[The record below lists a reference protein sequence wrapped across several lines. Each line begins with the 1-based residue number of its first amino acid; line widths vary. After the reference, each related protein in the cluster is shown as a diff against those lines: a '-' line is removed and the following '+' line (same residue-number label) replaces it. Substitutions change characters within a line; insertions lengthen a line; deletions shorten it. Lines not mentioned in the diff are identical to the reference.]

1 MSDERTSE
9 SIEVID
15 HTHVPGEAPVLR
27 SRDVVIFPNM
37 LSPLFIESEQAVRA
51 VDTAV
56 NGGHRVVA
64 LFGQKPGPK
73 QGNAEPEDNAGEEE
87 SEIQAEDLYQVGT
100 AVQVIRMQ
108 RTPDNK
114 LQVLVNGIARVGL
127 EALVQTSP
135 YPLARIRVLE
145 SWAEKTNE
153 LEALSQNVLD
163 LFKRAME
170 LAPNVPKELMAALD
184 SLSEQE
190 QTADFIASQFNLRF
204 EERQEVLSELN
215 LRLRFELIHKF
226 LTREVEILELRQ
238 KIQSDAAGSMDEA
251 QREYFLRQQLKA
263 IRQQLKAIRQELGE
277 GEDDVDEIEELSGK
291 IEAARM
297 PEEARKAA
305 DRELMRMEKMP
316 GESAEYTVS
325 RTYLDWLVELPW
337 SKASEDRIDVDRAQK
352 ILDDDHYGIEK
363 PKDRIL
369 EYLAVRGLKN
379 DMRGPILCLVGP
391 PGTGKTSLGRSV
403 ARALDR
409 TFVRISLGGVRDES
423 EVRGHR
429 RTYVGALPGRII
441 QGLRR
446 AGTNNPVFMLD
457 EIDKLGADF
466 RGDPSAALLEVLD
479 PEQNCRFE
487 DHYLDVPFDLSQVMF
502 IATANTLHTI
512 PPALLDRMEVLELP
526 GYTEQEKLQIAH
538 SYLVPRQLEEHG
550 LTAGRL
556 EVETG
561 ALTGLIR
568 YYTRE
573 AGLRNLERA
582 VGTLCR
588 KVARRF
594 AQGRKR
600 KVRVKSGHLQ
610 EYLGPPQFQHEIAE
624 DNDEVGV
631 AAGLAVTSAG
641 GDVMFVEATLM
652 PGGGNLNLTGQ
663 VGDVMQESVQA
674 AMTYVRSRW
683 ERLGLPEKFNEE
695 KDVHVH
701 APAGAVPKDG
711 PSAGV
716 TMAAVLA
723 SVFTGRPV
731 RKDVAMTGEIT
742 LRGKVLPVGGVRDK
756 VLAAHRAGIRTVILP
771 EKNRNDLEEVPDSI
785 RKDVKLVFA
794 DHMDRVLDTALCRK
808 RRASTKHRSGT
819 TANRPSAPAAKR
831 RRPAVTADPGT

>member
-1 MSDERTSE
+1 MSDEKTSE

-15 HTHVPGEAPVLR
+15 RSHVPGEVPVLR
-27 SRDVVIFPNM
+27 SRDVVIFPYM
-37 LSPLFIESEQAVRA
+37 MSPLFIESEQAIRA

-64 LFGQKPGPK
+64 LFGQKPGPEH
-73 QGNAEPEDNAGEEE
+73 GNAKPENVDDEEDA
-87 SEIQAEDLYQVGT
+87 EIQAEDLYQVGT
-100 AVQVIRMQ
+100 AVQVVRMQ

-127 EALVQTSP
+127 EALVQTRP
-135 YPLARIRVLE
+135 YPLAKVRVLE
-145 SWAEKTNE
+145 GWAEKTNE
-153 LEALSQNVLD
+153 LEALSQNVLG

-170 LAPNVPKELMAALD
+170 LVPNVPKEMMAALD

-190 QTADFIASQFNLRF
+190 QKADFIASQFNLRF

-263 IRQQLKAIRQELGE
+263 IREELGE
-277 GEDDVDEIEELSGK
+277 GEDDVEEIEELSAK
-291 IEAARM
+291 IETAGM
-297 PEEARKAA
+297 PDEARKAA
-305 DRELMRMEKMP
+305 DRELSRMEKMP

-337 SKASEDRIDVDRAQK
+337 SKASEDRMDVDRAQK
-352 ILDDDHYGIEK
+352 ILDEDHFGIEK

-409 TFVRISLGGVRDES
+409 AFVRISLGGVRDES

-502 IATANTLHTI
+502 IATANTLHSI

-526 GYTEQEKLQIAH
+526 GYTEQEKLQIAR
-538 SYLVPRQLEEHG
+538 SYLVPRQIEEHG
-550 LTAGRL
+550 LTARRL
-556 EVETG
+556 EIDTG
-561 ALTGLIR
+561 ALAGLIR
-568 YYTRE
+568 FYTSE

-600 KVRVKSGHLQ
+600 KVTVKAEHLQ
-610 EYLGPPQFQHEIAE
+610 EYMGPPEFQHEIAE

-683 ERLGLPEKFNEE
+683 ESLGLPEKFNEE
-695 KDVHVH
+695 RDVHVH

-711 PSAGV
+711 PSAGI

-723 SVFTGRPV
+723 SVFTDRPV

-771 EKNRNDLEEVPDSI
+771 GKNRKDLEEVPETV

-794 DHMDRVLDTALCRK
+794 DHMDRVLDTALVKK
-808 RRASTKHRSGT
+808 RRASTKRRSGST
-819 TANRPSAPAAKR
+819 GSRQAVRSGARPRPTVAADR
-831 RRPAVTADPGT
+831 

>member
-1 MSDERTSE
+1 MSDEKTSE

-15 HTHVPGEAPVLR
+15 RTHVPGEVPVLR
-27 SRDVVIFPNM
+27 SRDVVIFPYM
-37 LSPLFIESEQAVRA
+37 MSPLFIESEQAIRA

-64 LFGQKPGPK
+64 LFGQKPGTE
-73 QGNAEPEDNAGEEE
+73 QGNAKPENVDDEKDV
-87 SEIQAEDLYQVGT
+87 EIQAEDLYQVGT
-100 AVQVIRMQ
+100 AVQVVRMQ

-127 EALVQTSP
+127 EALEQTRP
-135 YPLARIRVLE
+135 YPLAKVRVLE
-145 SWAEKTNE
+145 GWAEKTNE
-153 LEALSQNVLD
+153 LEALSQNVLG

-170 LAPNVPKELMAALD
+170 LVPNVPKEMMAALD

-190 QTADFIASQFNLRF
+190 QKADFIASQFNLRF

-238 KIQSDAAGSMDEA
+238 KIQTDAAGSMDEA

-263 IRQQLKAIRQELGE
+263 IREELGE
-277 GEDDVDEIEELSGK
+277 GEDDVEEIEELSAK
-291 IEAARM
+291 IETAGM
-297 PEEARKAA
+297 PDEARKAA
-305 DRELMRMEKMP
+305 DRELSRMEKMP

-337 SKASEDRIDVDRAQK
+337 SKASEDRVDVDRAQK
-352 ILDDDHYGIEK
+352 ILDEDHFGIKK

-502 IATANTLHTI
+502 IATANTLHSI

-526 GYTEQEKLQIAH
+526 GYTEQEKLQIAR

-550 LTAGRL
+550 LTARRL
-556 EVETG
+556 EIDTG
-561 ALTGLIR
+561 ALAGLIR
-568 YYTRE
+568 FYTSE

-600 KVRVKSGHLQ
+600 KVTVKAEHLQ
-610 EYLGPPQFQHEIAE
+610 EYMGPREFQHEIAE

-641 GDVMFVEATLM
+641 GHVMFVEATLM

-683 ERLGLPEKFNEE
+683 ESLGLPEKFNEE
-695 KDVHVH
+695 RDVHVH

-711 PSAGV
+711 PSAGI

-723 SVFTGRPV
+723 SVFTDRPV

-771 EKNRNDLEEVPDSI
+771 GKNRKDLEEVPETV

-794 DHMDRVLDTALCRK
+794 DHMDRVLDTALVKK
-808 RRASTKHRSGT
+808 RRASTKRRSGST
-819 TANRPSAPAAKR
+819 GS
-831 RRPAVTADPGT
+831 RPAVRTGARPRPTVAADR

>member
-1 MSDERTSE
+1 MSDENTSE

-15 HTHVPGEAPVLR
+15 RTHVPGEVPVLR
-27 SRDVVIFPNM
+27 SKEVVIFPYM
-37 LSPLFIESEQAVRA
+37 LSPLLIESEQAIRA

-64 LFGQKPGPK
+64 LFGQKPGEK
-73 QGNAEPEDNAGEEE
+73 QGKAEPDDEAGDAE

-100 AVQVIRMQ
+100 AVQVVRMQ

-127 EALVQTSP
+127 EELVQTTP
-135 YPLARIRVLE
+135 YPLARVRVLE
-145 SWAEKTNE
+145 GWAEKTNE
-153 LEALSQNVLD
+153 LEALSRNVLG
-163 LFKRAME
+163 LFKKAMD
-170 LAPNVPKELMAALD
+170 LVPNVPKELMAALD

-190 QTADFIASQFNLRF
+190 QKADFIASQFNIRF

-238 KIQSDAAGSMDEA
+238 KIESDAAGSMDEA
-251 QREYFLRQQLKA
+251 QREYFLRQQLRA
-263 IRQQLKAIRQELGE
+263 IREELGE
-277 GEDDVDEIEELSGK
+277 GGDEVEEVEELSSK
-291 IEAARM
+291 IEAAGM
-297 PEEARKAA
+297 PDEARKAA
-305 DRELMRMEKMP
+305 DRELSRMEKMP

-352 ILDDDHYGIEK
+352 ILDNDHYGIEK

-526 GYTEQEKLQIAH
+526 GYTEQEKLQIARN
-538 SYLVPRQLEEHG
+538 YLVPRQLEEHG
-550 LTAGRL
+550 LTARRL
-556 EVETG
+556 EIDTG

-568 YYTRE
+568 YYTSE

-600 KVRVKSGHLQ
+600 KMMVKPGHLQ
-610 EYLGPPQFQHEIAE
+610 EYLGPRQFQHEIAE

-674 AMTYVRSRW
+674 AMTYVRTRW
-683 ERLGLPEKFNEE
+683 ESLGLEEKFNEG

-711 PSAGV
+711 PSAGI

-731 RKDVAMTGEIT
+731 RKEVAMTGEIT
-742 LRGKVLPVGGVRDK
+742 LRGKVLPVGGIRDK
-756 VLAAHRAGIRTVILP
+756 VLAAHRAGIRIVILP
-771 EKNRNDLEEVPDSI
+771 EKNRKDLEEVPDTV

-794 DHMDRVLDTALCRK
+794 DHMDKVLDTALTRK
-808 RRASTKHRSGT
+808 RRTPSKRRSGT
-819 TANRPSAPAAKR
+819 AGSRPSPRTGNR
-831 RRPAVTADPGT
+831 RRPAVTAEPGE

>member
-1 MSDERTSE
+1 MSDEKTSE

-15 HTHVPGEAPVLR
+15 RTHVPGEVPVLR
-27 SRDVVIFPNM
+27 SKEVVIFPYM
-37 LSPLFIESEQAVRA
+37 LSPLLIESEQAIRA

-64 LFGQKPGPK
+64 LFGQKPGPE
-73 QGNAEPEDNAGEEE
+73 QGNSEPDDEAGDAE

-100 AVQVIRMQ
+100 VVQVVRMQ

-127 EALVQTSP
+127 EELIQTTP
-135 YPLARIRVLE
+135 YPLARVRVLE
-145 SWAEKTNE
+145 GWAEKTNE
-153 LEALSQNVLD
+153 LEALSRNVLG
-163 LFKRAME
+163 LFKKAMD
-170 LAPNVPKELMAALD
+170 LVPNVPKELMAALD
-184 SLSEQE
+184 ALSEQE
-190 QTADFIASQFNLRF
+190 QKADFIASQFNIRF

-238 KIQSDAAGSMDEA
+238 KIESDAAGSMDDA

-263 IRQQLKAIRQELGE
+263 IREELGE
-277 GEDDVDEIEELSGK
+277 GGDEVEEMEELSSRV
-291 IEAARM
+291 EAAGM
-297 PEEARKAA
+297 PDEARKAA
-305 DRELMRMEKMP
+305 DRELSRMEKMP

-337 SKASEDRIDVDRAQK
+337 SKASEDRIDVDRAQE

-446 AGTNNPVFMLD
+446 AGTNNPVVMLD

-526 GYTEQEKLQIAH
+526 GYTEQEKLQIAR

-550 LTAGRL
+550 LTARRL
-556 EVETG
+556 EIDTE
-561 ALTGLIR
+561 AITGLIR
-568 YYTRE
+568 YYTSE

-600 KVRVKSGHLQ
+600 KVMVKTGHLQ
-610 EYLGPPQFQHEIAE
+610 EYLGPRQFQHEIAE

-652 PGGGNLNLTGQ
+652 PGGANLNLTGQ

-683 ERLGLPEKFNEE
+683 ESLGLTEKFNEAR
-695 KDVHVH
+695 DVHIH

-711 PSAGV
+711 PSAGI

-723 SVFTGRPV
+723 SVFTGWPV

-742 LRGKVLPVGGVRDK
+742 LRGKVLPVGGIRDK

-771 EKNRNDLEEVPDSI
+771 EKNRKDLEEVPHTV

-794 DHMDRVLDTALCRK
+794 DHMDKVLDSALVKK
-808 RRASTKHRSGT
+808 RRTPSKRRSGT
-819 TANRPSAPAAKR
+819 AGSRPSVRAGNR
-831 RRPAVTADPGT
+831 RRPAVTADPGE

>member
-1 MSDERTSE
+1 MSDEKTSE

-15 HTHVPGEAPVLR
+15 RTHVPDEVPVLR
-27 SRDVVIFPNM
+27 SRDVVIFPYM
-37 LSPLFIESEQAVRA
+37 LSPLFIESEQAIRA

-64 LFGQKPGPK
+64 LFGQKPGQE
-73 QGNAEPEDNAGEEE
+73 QGKAEPEDGAGEAE
-87 SEIQAEDLYQVGT
+87 SEFQAEDLYQVGT
-100 AVQVIRMQ
+100 VVQVVRMQ

-127 EALVQTSP
+127 EELVQTTP
-135 YPLARIRVLE
+135 YPLARIRVLDG
-145 SWAEKTNE
+145 WAEKTNE
-153 LEALSQNVLD
+153 LEALSRNVLG
-163 LFKRAME
+163 LFKRAMD
-170 LAPNVPKELMAALD
+170 LVPNVPKELMAALD

-190 QTADFIASQFNLRF
+190 QKADFIASQFNLRF

-238 KIQSDAAGSMDEA
+238 KIESDAAGSMDEA

-263 IRQQLKAIRQELGE
+263 IREELGE
-277 GEDDVDEIEELSGK
+277 GDDDVEEIEELSAK
-291 IEAARM
+291 IEAAGM
-297 PEEARKAA
+297 PDEARKAA
-305 DRELMRMEKMP
+305 ERELSRMEKMP

-337 SKASEDRIDVDRAQK
+337 SKASEDRIDVDRAQT
-352 ILDDDHYGIEK
+352 ILNEDHFGIEK

-512 PPALLDRMEVLELP
+512 PAALLDRMEVLELP
-526 GYTEQEKLQIAH
+526 GYTEQEKLQIAS

-550 LTAGRL
+550 LTARRL
-556 EVETG
+556 EIDTE
-561 ALTGLIR
+561 AITGLIR
-568 YYTRE
+568 YYTCE

-600 KVRVKSGHLQ
+600 KVRVKTGHLH
-610 EYLGPPQFQHEIAE
+610 EYLGPRQFLHEIAE

-674 AMTYVRSRW
+674 AMTYVRSQW
-683 ERLGLPEKFNEE
+683 ESLGLPIKFNEA

-711 PSAGV
+711 PSAGI

-742 LRGKVLPVGGVRDK
+742 LRGKVLPVGGIRDK

-771 EKNRNDLEEVPDSI
+771 EKNRKDLEEVPDTI

-794 DHMDRVLDTALCRK
+794 DHMDKVLDTALVKK
-808 RRASTKHRSGT
+808 RRASSKHRSPASGST
-819 TANRPSAPAAKR
+819 PNRPSVRTGNR
-831 RRPAVTADPGT
+831 RRPAVTADPGE

>member
-1 MSDERTSE
+1 MTARTR
-9 SIEVID
+9 
-15 HTHVPGEAPVLR
+15 PRR
-27 SRDVVIFPNM
+27 SR
-37 LSPLFIESEQAVRA
+37 S
-51 VDTAV
+51 
-56 NGGHRVVA
+56 
-64 LFGQKPGPK
+64 
-73 QGNAEPEDNAGEEE
+73 
-87 SEIQAEDLYQVGT
+87 
-100 AVQVIRMQ
+100 
-108 RTPDNK
+108 
-114 LQVLVNGIARVGL
+114 
-127 EALVQTSP
+127 
-135 YPLARIRVLE
+135 YP
-145 SWAEKTNE
+145 S
-153 LEALSQNVLD
+153 
-163 LFKRAME
+163 
-170 LAPNVPKELMAALD
+170 
-184 SLSEQE
+184 
-190 QTADFIASQFNLRF
+190 
-204 EERQEVLSELN
+204 
-215 LRLRFELIHKF
+215 
-226 LTREVEILELRQ
+226 
-238 KIQSDAAGSMDEA
+238 
-251 QREYFLRQQLKA
+251 
-263 IRQQLKAIRQELGE
+263 
-277 GEDDVDEIEELSGK
+277 K
-291 IEAARM
+291 IEAAGM
-297 PEEARKAA
+297 TGEARKVAE
-305 DRELMRMEKMP
+305 RELSRMEKMAS
-316 GESAEYTVS
+316 ESAEYTVS

-337 SKASEDRIDVDRAQK
+337 SKSSEDRIDVDRAQK
-352 ILDDDHYGIEK
+352 ILDDDHFGIEK

-502 IATANTLHTI
+502 IATANTLHTV

-526 GYTEQEKLQIAH
+526 GYTEQEKLQIAR

-550 LTAGRL
+550 LTDRRL
-556 EVETG
+556 EIDNE
-561 ALTGLIR
+561 ALAGLIR
-568 YYTRE
+568 YYTLE

-594 AQGRKR
+594 GQGRKR
-600 KVRVKSGHLQ
+600 KVRVKTGQLK
-610 EYLGPPQFQHEIAE
+610 EYLGPAQFQHEIAE
-624 DNDEVGV
+624 ANDEVGV

-663 VGDVMQESVQA
+663 VGDVMKESVQA

-683 ERLGLPEKFNEE
+683 ESLGLPEKFSEE

-711 PSAGV
+711 PSAGI

-723 SVFTGRPV
+723 SVFTGRTV

-756 VLAAHRAGIRTVILP
+756 ILAAHRAGIRTVILP
-771 EKNRNDLEEVPDSI
+771 EKNRKDLEEIPDTV
-785 RKDVKLVFA
+785 RKDVKLVYVA
-794 DHMDRVLDTALCRK
+794 HMDKVLDTALVKK
-808 RRASTKHRSGT
+808 RRSAGKH
-819 TANRPSAPAAKR
+819 RPSAAGSR
-831 RRPAVTADPGT
+831 TSVRSGNRHRPPVTADSAE

>member
-1 MSDERTSE
+1 MSDENTSE

-15 HTHVPGEAPVLR
+15 RTHVPGEVPVLR
-27 SRDVVIFPNM
+27 SKEVVIFPYM
-37 LSPLFIESEQAVRA
+37 LSPLLIESEQAIRA
-51 VDTAV
+51 VDIAV

-64 LFGQKPGPK
+64 LFGQKPGEK
-73 QGNAEPEDNAGEEE
+73 QGKAEPDDEAGDAE

-100 AVQVIRMQ
+100 AVQVVRMQ

-127 EALVQTSP
+127 EELVQTTP
-135 YPLARIRVLE
+135 YPLARVRVLE
-145 SWAEKTNE
+145 GWAEKTNE
-153 LEALSQNVLD
+153 LEALSRNVLG
-163 LFKRAME
+163 LFKKAMD
-170 LAPNVPKELMAALD
+170 LVPNVPKELMAALD

-190 QTADFIASQFNLRF
+190 QKADFIASQFNIRF

-238 KIQSDAAGSMDEA
+238 KIESDAAGSMDEA
-251 QREYFLRQQLKA
+251 QREYFLRQQLRA
-263 IRQQLKAIRQELGE
+263 IREELGE
-277 GEDDVDEIEELSGK
+277 GGDEVEEVEELSSK
-291 IEAARM
+291 IEAAGM
-297 PEEARKAA
+297 PDEARKAA
-305 DRELMRMEKMP
+305 DRELSRMEKMP

-352 ILDDDHYGIEK
+352 ILDNDHYGIEK

-526 GYTEQEKLQIAH
+526 GYTEQEKLQIARN
-538 SYLVPRQLEEHG
+538 YLVPRQLEEHG
-550 LTAGRL
+550 LTARRL
-556 EVETG
+556 EIDTG

-568 YYTRE
+568 YYTSE

-600 KVRVKSGHLQ
+600 KMMVKPGHLQ
-610 EYLGPPQFQHEIAE
+610 EYLGPRQFQHEIAE

-674 AMTYVRSRW
+674 AMTYVRTRW
-683 ERLGLPEKFNEE
+683 ESLGLEEKFNEG

-711 PSAGV
+711 PSAGI

-731 RKDVAMTGEIT
+731 RKEVAMTGEIT
-742 LRGKVLPVGGVRDK
+742 LRGKVLPVGGIRDK
-756 VLAAHRAGIRTVILP
+756 VLAAHRAGIGTVILP
-771 EKNRNDLEEVPDSI
+771 EKNRKDLEEVPDTV

-794 DHMDRVLDTALCRK
+794 DHMDKVLDTALTRK
-808 RRASTKHRSGT
+808 RRTPSKRRSGT
-819 TANRPSAPAAKR
+819 AGSRPSPRAGNR
-831 RRPAVTADPGT
+831 RRPAVTAEPGE

>member
-1 MSDERTSE
+1 MSDQTTPK

-15 HTHVPGEAPVLR
+15 GSHVPGEVPVLR
-27 SRDVVIFPNM
+27 SREVVIFPYM
-37 LSPLFIESEQAVRA
+37 LSPLFVESEQATRA

-64 LFGQKPGPK
+64 LFGQKPAK
-73 QGNAEPEDNAGEEE
+73 EPEKPEPENDGGEEE
-87 SEIQAEDLYQVGT
+87 AEIQAEDLYQVGT
-100 AVQVIRMQ
+100 AVQVVRMQ

-127 EALVQTSP
+127 EALVQTAP
-135 YPLARIRVLE
+135 YPLARIRVLDG
-145 SWAEKTNE
+145 WAEKTNE
-153 LEALSQNVLD
+153 LEALSQNVMD
-163 LFKRAME
+163 LFKKAMD
-170 LAPNVPKELMAALD
+170 LVPNVPKELMAALD

-190 QTADFIASQFNLRF
+190 KKADFIASQFNLRF

-215 LRLRFELIHKF
+215 LRLRFELIHKY

-263 IRQQLKAIRQELGE
+263 IREELGE
-277 GEDDVDEIEELSGK
+277 GEDEAEEIEELREK
-291 IEAARM
+291 IEAAGM
-297 PEEARKAA
+297 TGEARKAA
-305 DRELMRMEKMP
+305 DRELSRMEKMP

-337 SKASEDRIDVDRAQK
+337 SKSSEDRIDVDRAQK

-369 EYLAVRGLKN
+369 EYLAVRRLKD

-526 GYTEQEKLQIAH
+526 GYTEQEKLQIAR

-550 LTAGRL
+550 LTDRRL
-556 EVETG
+556 EIDND

-568 YYTRE
+568 FYTLE

-600 KVRVKSGHLQ
+600 KVRVKTGHLR
-610 EYLGPPQFQHEIAE
+610 EYLGPRQFQHEIAA

-683 ERLGLPEKFNEE
+683 ERLGLPENFNVE

-711 PSAGV
+711 PSAGI

-723 SVFTGRPV
+723 SAFTGRPV

-756 VLAAHRAGIRTVILP
+756 ILAAHRAGIRTVILP
-771 EKNRNDLEEVPDSI
+771 GKNRRDLEEVPDTV

-794 DHMDRVLDTALCRK
+794 DHMDKVLNTALMKK
-808 RRASTKHRSGT
+808 RRTSAGRRSPAAGSRPSVRSGT
-819 TANRPSAPAAKR
+819 RP
-831 RRPAVTADPGT
+831 RPTVTAGPEG

>member
-1 MSDERTSE
+1 MSDEKTSE

-15 HTHVPGEAPVLR
+15 RTHVPGEAPVLR
-27 SRDVVIFPNM
+27 SRDVVIFPHM
-37 LSPLFIESEQAVRA
+37 LSPLFIESEQAIRA

-73 QGNAEPEDNAGEEE
+73 QGNAEPENNAGEEE

-145 SWAEKTNE
+145 SWAERTNE

-163 LFKRAME
+163 LFKMAME

-190 QTADFIASQFNLRF
+190 QKADFIASQFNLRF

-238 KIQSDAAGSMDEA
+238 KIQSNAAGSMDEA

-263 IRQQLKAIRQELGE
+263 IREELGE
-277 GEDDVDEIEELSGK
+277 GEDDVEEIEELSGK
-291 IEAARM
+291 IEAACM
-297 PEEARKAA
+297 PDEARKAA
-305 DRELMRMEKMP
+305 DRELSRMEKMP

-526 GYTEQEKLQIAH
+526 GYTEQEKLEIAG

-550 LTAGRL
+550 LTARRL
-556 EVETG
+556 EIDTE
-561 ALTGLIR
+561 AITGLIR

-573 AGLRNLERA
+573 AGLRNLERS

-600 KVRVKSGHLQ
+600 KVRVKTGHLQ
-610 EYLGPPQFQHEIAE
+610 EYLGPGQFQHEIAE

-652 PGGGNLNLTGQ
+652 PGGGNLKLTGQ

-683 ERLGLPEKFNEE
+683 ERLGLPEKFNE
-695 KDVHVH
+695 KRDVHVH

-731 RKDVAMTGEIT
+731 RNDVAMTGEIT

-771 EKNRNDLEEVPDSI
+771 EKNRKDLEEVPDTI
-785 RKDVKLVFA
+785 RRDVKLVFA
-794 DHMDRVLDTALCRK
+794 DQMDRVLDAALTGK
-808 RRASTKHRSGT
+808 RRTRSGRRSGT
-819 TANRPSAPAAKR
+819 AGRNPSAPAGKR

>member
-1 MSDERTSE
+1 MSNETTPK

-15 HTHVPGEAPVLR
+15 GSHVPGEVPVLR
-27 SRDVVIFPNM
+27 SRDVVIFPYM
-37 LSPLFIESEQAVRA
+37 LSPLSVESEQAIRA

-64 LFGQKPGPK
+64 LFGQKPGK
-73 QGNAEPEDNAGEEE
+73 EPEKPEPENDGAEEE
-87 SEIQAEDLYQVGT
+87 AEIQAEDLYQVGT
-100 AVQVIRMQ
+100 AVQVVRMQ
-108 RTPDNK
+108 RTTDNK

-127 EALVQTSP
+127 EALVQTAP
-135 YPLARIRVLE
+135 YPLARIRVLDG
-145 SWAEKTNE
+145 WAEKTNE
-153 LEALSQNVLD
+153 LEALSQNVMD
-163 LFKRAME
+163 LFKRAMD
-170 LAPNVPKELMAALD
+170 LVPNVPKELIAALD
-184 SLSEQE
+184 SLSEPE
-190 QTADFIASQFNLRF
+190 KKADFIASQFNLRF

-215 LRLRFELIHKF
+215 LRLRFELIHKV

-251 QREYFLRQQLKA
+251 QREYFLRQQLNA
-263 IRQQLKAIRQELGE
+263 IREELGE
-277 GEDDVDEIEELSGK
+277 GEDEAEEIEETREK
-291 IEAARM
+291 IEAAGM
-297 PEEARKAA
+297 TGEARKAA
-305 DRELMRMEKMP
+305 DRELSRMERMP

-337 SKASEDRIDVDRAQK
+337 SKSSEDRIDVDRAQK

-369 EYLAVRGLKN
+369 EYLAVRRLKN

-526 GYTEQEKLQIAH
+526 GYTEQEKLQIARI
-538 SYLVPRQLEEHG
+538 YLVPRQLDEHG
-550 LTAGRL
+550 LTESRL
-556 EVETG
+556 AIDND

-568 YYTRE
+568 YYTCE

-600 KVRVKSGHLQ
+600 KVSVKTRHLH
-610 EYLGPPQFQHEIAE
+610 EYLGPRQFQHEIAE
-624 DNDEVGV
+624 DDDEVGV

-683 ERLGLPEKFNEE
+683 ERLGLPEKFNVE

-711 PSAGV
+711 PSAGI

-756 VLAAHRAGIRTVILP
+756 ILAAHRAGFRTVILP
-771 EKNRNDLEEVPDSI
+771 AKNRKDLEEVPDTI

-794 DHMDRVLDTALCRK
+794 DHVDKVLNTVLLKK
-808 RRASTKHRSGT
+808 RRASTGRRSPAAGSRPSVRT
-819 TANRPSAPAAKR
+819 GNRP
-831 RRPAVTADPGT
+831 RPAVSADSGK

>member
-1 MSDERTSE
+1 MSDETTPK

-15 HTHVPGEAPVLR
+15 GSHVPGEVPVLR
-27 SRDVVIFPNM
+27 SREVVIFPYM
-37 LSPLFIESEQAVRA
+37 LSPLFVESEQAIRA

-64 LFGQKPGPK
+64 LFGQKPDK
-73 QGNAEPEDNAGEEE
+73 EPEKPEPENDGGEEE
-87 SEIQAEDLYQVGT
+87 AEIQAEDLYQVGT
-100 AVQVIRMQ
+100 AVQVVRMQ

-127 EALVQTSP
+127 EALVQTAP
-135 YPLARIRVLE
+135 YPLARIRVLDG
-145 SWAEKTNE
+145 WAEKTNE
-153 LEALSQNVLD
+153 LEALSQNVMD
-163 LFKRAME
+163 LFKKAMD
-170 LAPNVPKELMAALD
+170 LVPNVPKELMAALD
-184 SLSEQE
+184 SLSEPE
-190 QTADFIASQFNLRF
+190 KKADFIASQFNLRF

-215 LRLRFELIHKF
+215 LRLRFELIHKV

-263 IRQQLKAIRQELGE
+263 IREELGE
-277 GEDDVDEIEELSGK
+277 GEDEAEEIEELREK
-291 IEAARM
+291 IEAAGM
-297 PEEARKAA
+297 TGEARKAA
-305 DRELMRMEKMP
+305 DRELSRMEKMP

-337 SKASEDRIDVDRAQK
+337 SKSSEDRIDVDRAQK

-369 EYLAVRGLKN
+369 EYLAVRRLKD

-526 GYTEQEKLQIAH
+526 GYTEQEKLQIAR

-550 LTAGRL
+550 LTDRRL
-556 EVETG
+556 EIDND

-568 YYTRE
+568 FYTLE

-600 KVRVKSGHLQ
+600 KVRVKTGHLR
-610 EYLGPPQFQHEIAE
+610 EYLGPRQFQHEIAA

-683 ERLGLPEKFNEE
+683 EHLGLPENFNVE

-711 PSAGV
+711 PSAGI

-723 SVFTGRPV
+723 SAFTGRPV

-756 VLAAHRAGIRTVILP
+756 ILAAHRAGIRTVILP
-771 EKNRNDLEEVPDSI
+771 GKNRKDLEEVPDTV

-794 DHMDRVLDTALCRK
+794 DHMDKVLNTALMKK
-808 RRASTKHRSGT
+808 RMTSAGRRSPAGGSRPSVRT
-819 TANRPSAPAAKR
+819 GNRP
-831 RRPAVTADPGT
+831 RPTVTAGPEG

>member
-1 MSDERTSE
+1 MSGEKTSE

-15 HTHVPGEAPVLR
+15 RTHVPVEVPVLR
-27 SRDVVIFPNM
+27 SREVVIFPHM
-37 LSPLFIESEQAVRA
+37 LSPLFIESEQAIRA

-64 LFGQKPGPK
+64 LFGQKPGPE
-73 QGNAEPEDNAGEEE
+73 QGNTETENGAGEEV
-87 SEIQAEDLYQVGT
+87 QAEDLFQVGT
-100 AVQVIRMQ
+100 AVQVVRMQ

-127 EALVQTSP
+127 EALVQTTP

-153 LEALSQNVLD
+153 LEALSQNVLG
-163 LFKRAME
+163 LFKRAMD
-170 LAPNVPKELMAALD
+170 LVPNVPKELMAALD

-190 QTADFIASQFNLRF
+190 QKADFIASQFNLRF

-238 KIQSDAAGSMDEA
+238 KIESNAAGSMDEA

-263 IRQQLKAIRQELGE
+263 IREELGD
-277 GEDDVDEIEELSGK
+277 GEDEVEEIEELADK
-291 IEAARM
+291 IEAAGM
-297 PEEARKAA
+297 PDEARKAA
-305 DRELMRMEKMP
+305 DRELSRMEKMP

-352 ILDDDHYGIEK
+352 ILDDDHFGIEK

-526 GYTEQEKLQIAH
+526 GYTEQEKLEIAR
-538 SYLVPRQLEEHG
+538 SYLVPRQIEEHG

-556 EVETG
+556 EIDTEAIT
-561 ALTGLIR
+561 ALIR
-568 YYTRE
+568 YFTSE

-600 KVRVKSGHLQ
+600 KVRVKTGHLQ
-610 EYLGPPQFQHEIAE
+610 EYLGPRQFQHEIAE

-652 PGGGNLNLTGQ
+652 PGGGNLKLTGQ

-683 ERLGLPEKFNEE
+683 ESLGLPEKFNEE

-711 PSAGV
+711 PSAGI

-742 LRGKVLPVGGVRDK
+742 LRGKVLPVGGIRDK

-771 EKNRNDLEEVPDSI
+771 ERNRKDLEEVPDAV

-794 DHMDRVLDTALCRK
+794 NQMDKVLDTALVK
-808 RRASTKHRSGT
+808 TRRAPAKRRSGT
-819 TANRPSAPAAKR
+819 AGSRPSVRAGNR
-831 RRPAVTADPGT
+831 RRPAVTAGSGE

>member
-1 MSDERTSE
+1 MSDEKTSE

-15 HTHVPGEAPVLR
+15 RTHVPGEVPVLR
-27 SRDVVIFPNM
+27 SRDVVIFPYM
-37 LSPLFIESEQAVRA
+37 MSPLFIESEQAIRA

-64 LFGQKPGPK
+64 LFGQKPGPEH
-73 QGNAEPEDNAGEEE
+73 GNAKPENVDDEEDA
-87 SEIQAEDLYQVGT
+87 EIQAEDLYQVGT
-100 AVQVIRMQ
+100 AVQVVRMQ

-127 EALVQTSP
+127 EALVQTRP
-135 YPLARIRVLE
+135 YPLAKVRVLE
-145 SWAEKTNE
+145 GWAEKTNE
-153 LEALSQNVLD
+153 LEALSQNVLG

-170 LAPNVPKELMAALD
+170 LVPNVPKEMMAALD

-190 QTADFIASQFNLRF
+190 QKADFIASQFNLRF

-263 IRQQLKAIRQELGE
+263 IREELGE
-277 GEDDVDEIEELSGK
+277 GEDDVEEIEELSAK
-291 IEAARM
+291 IETAGM
-297 PEEARKAA
+297 PDEARKAA
-305 DRELMRMEKMP
+305 DRELSRMEKMP

-337 SKASEDRIDVDRAQK
+337 SKASEDRMDVDRAQK
-352 ILDDDHYGIEK
+352 ILDEDHFGIKK

-502 IATANTLHTI
+502 IATANTLHSI

-526 GYTEQEKLQIAH
+526 GYTEQEKLQIAR

-550 LTAGRL
+550 LTARRL
-556 EVETG
+556 EIDTG
-561 ALTGLIR
+561 ALAGLIR
-568 YYTRE
+568 FYTSE

-600 KVRVKSGHLQ
+600 KVTVKAEHLQ
-610 EYLGPPQFQHEIAE
+610 EYMGPREFQHEIAE

-683 ERLGLPEKFNEE
+683 ESLGLPEKFNEE
-695 KDVHVH
+695 RDVHVH

-711 PSAGV
+711 PSAGI

-723 SVFTGRPV
+723 SVFTDRPV
-731 RKDVAMTGEIT
+731 RNDVAMTGEIT

-771 EKNRNDLEEVPDSI
+771 EKNRKDLEEVPETV

-794 DHMDRVLDTALCRK
+794 DHMDRVLDTALVKK
-808 RRASTKHRSGT
+808 RRASTKRRSGST
-819 TANRPSAPAAKR
+819 GSRPSVRTGARPRPTVAADR
-831 RRPAVTADPGT
+831 

>member
-1 MSDERTSE
+1 MSDEKTSE

-15 HTHVPGEAPVLR
+15 RTHVPGEVPVLR
-27 SRDVVIFPNM
+27 SKEVVIFPYM
-37 LSPLFIESEQAVRA
+37 LSPLLIESEQAIRA
-51 VDTAV
+51 VETAV

-64 LFGQKPGPK
+64 LFGQKPGPE
-73 QGNAEPEDNAGEEE
+73 QGNSEPDDEAGDAESD
-87 SEIQAEDLYQVGT
+87 IQAEDLYQVGT
-100 AVQVIRMQ
+100 AVQVVRMQ

-127 EALVQTSP
+127 EELIQTTP
-135 YPLARIRVLE
+135 YPLARVRVLE
-145 SWAEKTNE
+145 GWAEKTNE
-153 LEALSQNVLD
+153 LEALSRNVLG
-163 LFKRAME
+163 LFKKAMD
-170 LAPNVPKELMAALD
+170 LVPNVPKELMAALD

-190 QTADFIASQFNLRF
+190 QKADFIASQFNIRF

-238 KIQSDAAGSMDEA
+238 KIESDAAGSMDDA

-263 IRQQLKAIRQELGE
+263 IREELGE
-277 GEDDVDEIEELSGK
+277 SGDEDEEMEGLSSK
-291 IEAARM
+291 IEAAGM
-297 PEEARKAA
+297 PDEARKAA
-305 DRELMRMEKMP
+305 DRELSRMEKMP

-352 ILDDDHYGIEK
+352 ILDDDHYGIER

-403 ARALDR
+403 ARALHR
-409 TFVRISLGGVRDES
+409 TFVRVSLGGVRDES

-526 GYTEQEKLQIAH
+526 GYTEQEKLEIAR

-550 LTAGRL
+550 LTARRL
-556 EVETG
+556 EIDTE
-561 ALTGLIR
+561 AISGLIR
-568 YYTRE
+568 YYTSE

-600 KVRVKSGHLQ
+600 KVRVKTGHLQ
-610 EYLGPPQFQHEIAE
+610 EYLGPRQFQHEIAE
-624 DNDEVGV
+624 DHDEVGV

-683 ERLGLPEKFNEE
+683 ESLGLPEKFNEAR
-695 KDVHVH
+695 DVHIH

-711 PSAGV
+711 PSAGI

-742 LRGKVLPVGGVRDK
+742 LRGKVLPVGGIRDK
-756 VLAAHRAGIRTVILP
+756 VLAAHRSGIRTVILP
-771 EKNRNDLEEVPDSI
+771 ERNRKDLEEVPNI
-785 RKDVKLVFA
+785 VRRDVKLVFA
-794 DHMDRVLDTALCRK
+794 AHMDKVLDTALVKK
-808 RRASTKHRSGT
+808 RMAPAKHRSGT
-819 TANRPSAPAAKR
+819 AGSRPSPRTGNR
-831 RRPAVTADPGT
+831 RRPAVTADPGE

>member
-1 MSDERTSE
+1 MSDQTTPK

-15 HTHVPGEAPVLR
+15 GSHVPGEVPVLR
-27 SRDVVIFPNM
+27 SREVVIFPYM
-37 LSPLFIESEQAVRA
+37 LSPLFVESEQAIRA

-64 LFGQKPGPK
+64 LFGQKPDK
-73 QGNAEPEDNAGEEE
+73 EPEKPEPENDGGEEE
-87 SEIQAEDLYQVGT
+87 AEIQAEDLYQVGT
-100 AVQVIRMQ
+100 AVQVVRMQ

-127 EALVQTSP
+127 EALVQTAP
-135 YPLARIRVLE
+135 YPLARVRVLDG
-145 SWAEKTNE
+145 WAEKTNE
-153 LEALSQNVLD
+153 LEALSQNVMD
-163 LFKRAME
+163 LFKKAMD
-170 LAPNVPKELMAALD
+170 LVPNVPKELMAALD
-184 SLSEQE
+184 SLSEPE
-190 QTADFIASQFNLRF
+190 KKADFIASQFNLRF

-215 LRLRFELIHKF
+215 LRLRFELIHKY

-251 QREYFLRQQLKA
+251 QREYVLRQQLKA
-263 IRQQLKAIRQELGE
+263 IREELGE
-277 GEDDVDEIEELSGK
+277 GEDEAEEIEELREK
-291 IEAARM
+291 IEAAGM
-297 PEEARKAA
+297 TGEARKAA
-305 DRELMRMEKMP
+305 DRELSRMEKMP

-337 SKASEDRIDVDRAQK
+337 SKSSEDRIDVDRAQK

-369 EYLAVRGLKN
+369 EYLAVRRLKD

-526 GYTEQEKLQIAH
+526 GYTEQEKLQIAR

-550 LTAGRL
+550 LTDRRL
-556 EVETG
+556 EIDND

-568 YYTRE
+568 FYTLE

-588 KVARRF
+588 KAARRF

-600 KVRVKSGHLQ
+600 KVRVKTGHLR
-610 EYLGPPQFQHEIAE
+610 EYLGPRQFQHEIAA

-683 ERLGLPEKFNEE
+683 ERLGLPENFNVE

-701 APAGAVPKDG
+701 APTGAVPKDG
-711 PSAGV
+711 PSAGI

-723 SVFTGRPV
+723 SAFTGRPV

-756 VLAAHRAGIRTVILP
+756 ILAAHRAGIRTVILP
-771 EKNRNDLEEVPDSI
+771 AKNRKDLEEVPDTV

-794 DHMDRVLDTALCRK
+794 DHMDKVLNTALMKKGRTSAG
-808 RRASTKHRSGT
+808 RLSPAAGSRPSVRSGT
-819 TANRPSAPAAKR
+819 RP
-831 RRPAVTADPGT
+831 RPTVTAGPEG

>member
-1 MSDERTSE
+1 MSDEKTSE

-15 HTHVPGEAPVLR
+15 RTHVPGEVPVLR
-27 SRDVVIFPNM
+27 SRDVVIFPYM
-37 LSPLFIESEQAVRA
+37 MSPLFIESEQAIRA

-64 LFGQKPGPK
+64 LFGQKPGPEH
-73 QGNAEPEDNAGEEE
+73 GNAKPENVDDEEDA
-87 SEIQAEDLYQVGT
+87 EIQAEDLYQVGT
-100 AVQVIRMQ
+100 AVQVVRMQ

-127 EALVQTSP
+127 EALVQTRP
-135 YPLARIRVLE
+135 YPLAKVRVLE
-145 SWAEKTNE
+145 GWAEKTNE
-153 LEALSQNVLD
+153 LEALSQNVLG

-170 LAPNVPKELMAALD
+170 LVPNVPKEMMAALD

-190 QTADFIASQFNLRF
+190 QKADFIASQFNLRF

-263 IRQQLKAIRQELGE
+263 IREELGE
-277 GEDDVDEIEELSGK
+277 GEDDVEEIEELSAK
-291 IEAARM
+291 IETAGM
-297 PEEARKAA
+297 PDEARKAA
-305 DRELMRMEKMP
+305 DRELSRMEKMP

-337 SKASEDRIDVDRAQK
+337 SKASEDRMDVDRAQK
-352 ILDDDHYGIEK
+352 ILDEDHFGIKK

-502 IATANTLHTI
+502 IATANTLHSI

-526 GYTEQEKLQIAH
+526 GYTEQEKLQIAR

-550 LTAGRL
+550 LTARRL
-556 EVETG
+556 EIDTG
-561 ALTGLIR
+561 ALAGLIR
-568 YYTRE
+568 FYTSE

-600 KVRVKSGHLQ
+600 KVTVKAEHLQ
-610 EYLGPPQFQHEIAE
+610 EYMGPREFQHEIAE

-683 ERLGLPEKFNEE
+683 ESLGLPEKFNEE
-695 KDVHVH
+695 RDVHVH

-711 PSAGV
+711 PSAGI

-723 SVFTGRPV
+723 SVFTDRPV
-731 RKDVAMTGEIT
+731 RNDVAMTGEIT

-771 EKNRNDLEEVPDSI
+771 EKNRKDLEEVPETV

-794 DHMDRVLDTALCRK
+794 NHMDRVLDTALVKK
-808 RRASTKHRSGT
+808 RRASTKRRSGST
-819 TANRPSAPAAKR
+819 GSRPSVRTGARPRPTVAADR
-831 RRPAVTADPGT
+831 

>member
-1 MSDERTSE
+1 MSDETTPK

-15 HTHVPGEAPVLR
+15 GSHVPGEVPVLR
-27 SRDVVIFPNM
+27 SREVVIFPYM
-37 LSPLFIESEQAVRA
+37 LSPLFVESEQAIRA

-64 LFGQKPGPK
+64 LFGQKPDK
-73 QGNAEPEDNAGEEE
+73 EPEKPEPENDGGEEE
-87 SEIQAEDLYQVGT
+87 AEIQVEDLYQVGT
-100 AVQVIRMQ
+100 AVQVVRMQ

-127 EALVQTSP
+127 EALVQTAP
-135 YPLARIRVLE
+135 YPLARVRVLDG
-145 SWAEKTNE
+145 WAEKTNE
-153 LEALSQNVLD
+153 LEALSQNVMD
-163 LFKRAME
+163 LFKKAMD
-170 LAPNVPKELMAALD
+170 LVPNVPKELMAALD
-184 SLSEQE
+184 SLSEPE
-190 QTADFIASQFNLRF
+190 KKADFIASQFNLRF

-215 LRLRFELIHKF
+215 LRLRFELIHKY

-263 IRQQLKAIRQELGE
+263 IREELGE
-277 GEDDVDEIEELSGK
+277 GEDEAEEIEELREK
-291 IEAARM
+291 IEAAGM
-297 PEEARKAA
+297 TGEARKAA
-305 DRELMRMEKMP
+305 DRELSRMEKMP

-337 SKASEDRIDVDRAQK
+337 SKSSEDRIDVDRAQK

-369 EYLAVRGLKN
+369 EYLAVRRLKD

-526 GYTEQEKLQIAH
+526 GYTEQEKLQIAR

-550 LTAGRL
+550 LTDRRL
-556 EVETG
+556 EIDND

-568 YYTRE
+568 FYTLE

-600 KVRVKSGHLQ
+600 KVRVKTGHLR
-610 EYLGPPQFQHEIAE
+610 EYLGPRQFQHEIAA

-683 ERLGLPEKFNEE
+683 ERLGLPENFNVE

-711 PSAGV
+711 PSAGI

-723 SVFTGRPV
+723 SAFTGRPV

-756 VLAAHRAGIRTVILP
+756 ILAAHRAGIRTVILP
-771 EKNRNDLEEVPDSI
+771 GKNRKDLEEVPDTV

-794 DHMDRVLDTALCRK
+794 DHMDKVLNTALMKKGRTSAG
-808 RRASTKHRSGT
+808 RRSPAAGSRPSVRTG
-819 TANRPSAPAAKR
+819 NRP
-831 RRPAVTADPGT
+831 RPTVTAGPDG

>member
-1 MSDERTSE
+1 MSDETTPK

-15 HTHVPGEAPVLR
+15 GSHVPGEVPVLR
-27 SRDVVIFPNM
+27 SREVVIFPYM
-37 LSPLFIESEQAVRA
+37 LSPLFVESEQAIRA

-64 LFGQKPGPK
+64 LFGQKPDR
-73 QGNAEPEDNAGEEE
+73 EPEKPEPENDGGEEE
-87 SEIQAEDLYQVGT
+87 AEIQAEDLYQVGT
-100 AVQVIRMQ
+100 AVQVVRMQ

-127 EALVQTSP
+127 EALVQTTP
-135 YPLARIRVLE
+135 YPLARIRVLDG
-145 SWAEKTNE
+145 WAEKTNE
-153 LEALSQNVLD
+153 LEALSQNVMD
-163 LFKRAME
+163 LFKKAMD
-170 LAPNVPKELMAALD
+170 LVPNVPKELMAALD
-184 SLSEQE
+184 SLSEPE
-190 QTADFIASQFNLRF
+190 KKADFIASQFNLRF

-215 LRLRFELIHKF
+215 LRLRFELIHKY

-263 IRQQLKAIRQELGE
+263 IREELGE
-277 GEDDVDEIEELSGK
+277 GEDEAEEIEELREK
-291 IEAARM
+291 IEAAGM
-297 PEEARKAA
+297 TGEARKAA
-305 DRELMRMEKMP
+305 DRELSRMEKMP

-337 SKASEDRIDVDRAQK
+337 SKSSEDRIDVDRAQK

-369 EYLAVRGLKN
+369 EYLAVRRLKD

-526 GYTEQEKLQIAH
+526 GYTEQEKLQIAR

-550 LTAGRL
+550 LTDRRL
-556 EVETG
+556 EIDND

-568 YYTRE
+568 FYTLE

-600 KVRVKSGHLQ
+600 KVRVKTGHLR
-610 EYLGPPQFQHEIAE
+610 EYLGPRQFQHEIAA

-683 ERLGLPEKFNEE
+683 ERLDLPENFNVE

-711 PSAGV
+711 PSAGI

-723 SVFTGRPV
+723 SAFTGRPV

-756 VLAAHRAGIRTVILP
+756 ILAAHRAGIRTVILP
-771 EKNRNDLEEVPDSI
+771 GKNRRDLEEVPDTV

-794 DHMDRVLDTALCRK
+794 DHMDKVLNTALMKKGRTSAG
-808 RRASTKHRSGT
+808 RRSPAAGSRPSVRTG
-819 TANRPSAPAAKR
+819 NRP
-831 RRPAVTADPGT
+831 RPTVTAGTEG

>member
-1 MSDERTSE
+1 MSEKKASE

-15 HTHVPGEAPVLR
+15 RTHVPGEVPVLR
-27 SRDVVIFPNM
+27 SKEVVIFPYM
-37 LSPLFIESEQAVRA
+37 LSPLLIESEQAIRA

-64 LFGQKPGPK
+64 VFGQKPGPE
-73 QGNAEPEDNAGEEE
+73 QGNSEPDDEAGDAE

-100 AVQVIRMQ
+100 AVQVVRMQ

-114 LQVLVNGIARVGL
+114 LQVLANGIARVGL
-127 EALVQTSP
+127 EELIQTTP
-135 YPLARIRVLE
+135 YPLARVRVLE
-145 SWAEKTNE
+145 GWAEKTNE
-153 LEALSQNVLD
+153 LEALSRNVLG
-163 LFKRAME
+163 LFKKAMD
-170 LAPNVPKELMAALD
+170 LVPNVPKELMAALD

-190 QTADFIASQFNLRF
+190 QKADFIASQFNIRF

-238 KIQSDAAGSMDEA
+238 KIESDAAGSMDDA

-263 IRQQLKAIRQELGE
+263 IREELGE
-277 GEDDVDEIEELSGK
+277 GGDEVEEMEELSSK
-291 IEAARM
+291 IEAAGM
-297 PEEARKAA
+297 PDEARKAA
-305 DRELMRMEKMP
+305 DRELSRMEKMP

-337 SKASEDRIDVDRAQK
+337 STASEDRVDVDRAQK

-512 PPALLDRMEVLELP
+512 PPALLDRVEVLELP
-526 GYTEQEKLQIAH
+526 GYTEQEKLEIAR

-550 LTAGRL
+550 LTARRL
-556 EVETG
+556 EIDTE
-561 ALTGLIR
+561 AISGLIR
-568 YYTRE
+568 YYTSE

-600 KVRVKSGHLQ
+600 KVRVKTGHLPD
-610 EYLGPPQFQHEIAE
+610 YLGPRQFQHEIAE

-683 ERLGLPEKFNEE
+683 ESLGLQEKFNEAR
-695 KDVHVH
+695 DVHIH

-711 PSAGV
+711 PSAGI
-716 TMAAVLA
+716 TMAVVLA

-742 LRGKVLPVGGVRDK
+742 LRGKVLPVGGIRDK

-771 EKNRNDLEEVPDSI
+771 EKNRKDLEEVPDTV
-785 RKDVKLVFA
+785 RKDVKLAFA
-794 DHMDRVLDTALCRK
+794 DQMDKVLETALVKTK
-808 RRASTKHRSGT
+808 RAPAKRRSGT
-819 TANRPSAPAAKR
+819 AGSRQTVRAGNR
-831 RRPAVTADPGT
+831 RRPAVTAGSGE

>member
-1 MSDERTSE
+1 MSDQTTPK

-15 HTHVPGEAPVLR
+15 GSHVPGEVPVLR
-27 SRDVVIFPNM
+27 SREVVIFPYM
-37 LSPLFIESEQAVRA
+37 LSPLFVESEQAIRA

-64 LFGQKPGPK
+64 LFGQKPDK
-73 QGNAEPEDNAGEEE
+73 EPEKPEPENDGGEEE
-87 SEIQAEDLYQVGT
+87 AEIQAEDLYQVGT
-100 AVQVIRMQ
+100 AVQVVRMQ

-127 EALVQTSP
+127 EALVQTAP
-135 YPLARIRVLE
+135 YPLARVRVLDG
-145 SWAEKTNE
+145 WAEKTNE
-153 LEALSQNVLD
+153 LEALSQNVMD
-163 LFKRAME
+163 LFKKAMD
-170 LAPNVPKELMAALD
+170 LVPNVPKELMAALD
-184 SLSEQE
+184 SLSEPE
-190 QTADFIASQFNLRF
+190 KKADFIASQFNLRF

-215 LRLRFELIHKF
+215 LRLRFELIHKY

-263 IRQQLKAIRQELGE
+263 IREELGE
-277 GEDDVDEIEELSGK
+277 GEDEAEEIEELREK
-291 IEAARM
+291 IEAAGM
-297 PEEARKAA
+297 TGEGRKAA
-305 DRELMRMEKMP
+305 DRELSRMEKMP

-337 SKASEDRIDVDRAQK
+337 SKSSEDRIDVDRAQK

-369 EYLAVRGLKN
+369 EYLAVRRLKD

-526 GYTEQEKLQIAH
+526 GYTEQEKLQIAR

-550 LTAGRL
+550 LTDRRL
-556 EVETG
+556 EIDND

-568 YYTRE
+568 FYTLE

-600 KVRVKSGHLQ
+600 KVRVKTGHLR
-610 EYLGPPQFQHEIAE
+610 EYLGPRQFQHEIAA

-683 ERLGLPEKFNEE
+683 EHLGLPENFNVE

-711 PSAGV
+711 PSAGI

-723 SVFTGRPV
+723 SAFTGRPV

-756 VLAAHRAGIRTVILP
+756 ILAAHRAGIRTVILP
-771 EKNRNDLEEVPDSI
+771 GKNRKDLEEVPDTV

-794 DHMDRVLDTALCRK
+794 DHMDKVLNTALMKK
-808 RRASTKHRSGT
+808 RMTSAGRRSPAGGSRPSVRT
-819 TANRPSAPAAKR
+819 GNRP
-831 RRPAVTADPGT
+831 RPTVTAGPEG

>member
-1 MSDERTSE
+1 MSDQTTPK

-15 HTHVPGEAPVLR
+15 GSHVPGEVPVLR
-27 SRDVVIFPNM
+27 SREVVIFPYM
-37 LSPLFIESEQAVRA
+37 LSPLFVESEQAIRA

-64 LFGQKPGPK
+64 LFGQKPDK
-73 QGNAEPEDNAGEEE
+73 EPEKPEPENDGGEEE
-87 SEIQAEDLYQVGT
+87 AEIQAEDLYQVGT
-100 AVQVIRMQ
+100 AVQVVRMQ

-127 EALVQTSP
+127 EALVQTAP
-135 YPLARIRVLE
+135 YPLARVRVLDG
-145 SWAEKTNE
+145 WAEKTNE
-153 LEALSQNVLD
+153 LEALSQNVMD
-163 LFKRAME
+163 LFKKAMD
-170 LAPNVPKELMAALD
+170 LVPNVPKELMAALD
-184 SLSEQE
+184 SLSEPE
-190 QTADFIASQFNLRF
+190 KKADFIASQFNLRF

-215 LRLRFELIHKF
+215 LRLRFELIHKY

-263 IRQQLKAIRQELGE
+263 IREELGE
-277 GEDDVDEIEELSGK
+277 GEDEAEEIEELREK
-291 IEAARM
+291 IEAAGM
-297 PEEARKAA
+297 TGEARKAA
-305 DRELMRMEKMP
+305 DRELSRMEKMP

-337 SKASEDRIDVDRAQK
+337 SKSSEDRIDVDRAQK

-369 EYLAVRGLKN
+369 EYLAVRRLKD

-526 GYTEQEKLQIAH
+526 GYTEQEKLQIAR

-550 LTAGRL
+550 LTDRRL
-556 EVETG
+556 EIDND

-568 YYTRE
+568 FYTLE

-600 KVRVKSGHLQ
+600 KVRVKTGHLR
-610 EYLGPPQFQHEIAE
+610 EYLGPRQFQHEIAA

-683 ERLGLPEKFNEE
+683 ERLGLPENFNVE

-711 PSAGV
+711 PSAGI

-723 SVFTGRPV
+723 SAFTGRPV

-756 VLAAHRAGIRTVILP
+756 ILAAHRAGIRTVILP
-771 EKNRNDLEEVPDSI
+771 AKNRRDLEEVPDTV

-794 DHMDRVLDTALCRK
+794 DHMDKVLNTALMKK
-808 RRASTKHRSGT
+808 RRTSAGRRSPAAGSRPSVRT
-819 TANRPSAPAAKR
+819 GNRP
-831 RRPAVTADPGT
+831 RPTVTAGPEG

>member
-1 MSDERTSE
+1 MSDDKTSE

-15 HTHVPGEAPVLR
+15 RTHVPAEAPVLR
-27 SRDVVIFPNM
+27 SRDVVIFPYM
-37 LSPLFIESEQAVRA
+37 LSPLLIESEQAIRA

-56 NGGHRVVA
+56 NGGHRVIA
-64 LFGQKPGPK
+64 LFGQKPGPEK
-73 QGNAEPEDNAGEEE
+73 GKAEPEDDAGEEE

-100 AVQVIRMQ
+100 AAQVVRMQ
-108 RTPDNK
+108 RTPDDK

-127 EALVQTSP
+127 ETLVQTRP
-135 YPLARIRVLE
+135 YPLARIKVLE
-145 SWAEKTNE
+145 GWAEKTNE
-153 LEALSQNVLD
+153 LEALSQNVLG
-163 LFKRAME
+163 LFKRAMD
-170 LAPNVPKELMAALD
+170 LVPNVPRELMAALD
-184 SLSEQE
+184 SLSDQE
-190 QTADFIASQFNLRF
+190 QKADFIASQFNMRF

-238 KIQSDAAGSMDEA
+238 KIQSDAAGSMDDA

-263 IRQQLKAIRQELGE
+263 IREELGD
-277 GEDDVDEIEELSGK
+277 GGDEAEEVEELAGK
-291 IEAARM
+291 IESAGM
-297 PEEARKAA
+297 PDEARKVAE
-305 DRELMRMEKMP
+305 RELSRMEKMP
-316 GESAEYTVS
+316 SESAEYTVS

-337 SKASEDRIDVDRAQK
+337 DKSSEDRIEVDRAQK
-352 ILDDDHYGIEK
+352 ILDEDHFGIEK

-403 ARALDR
+403 ARALNR
-409 TFVRISLGGVRDES
+409 NFVRISLGGVRDES

-446 AGTNNPVFMLD
+446 AGTKNPVFMLD

-526 GYTEQEKLQIAH
+526 GYTEQEKLQIAR
-538 SYLVPRQLEEHG
+538 SYLVPRQLDEHG
-550 LTAGRL
+550 LTDRRLTIDSDALAG
-556 EVETG
+556 V
-561 ALTGLIR
+561 IR
-568 YYTRE
+568 YYTCE

-600 KVRVKSGHLQ
+600 KVSVKTRHLH
-610 EYLGPPQFQHEIAE
+610 EYLGPRQFQHEIAE
-624 DNDEVGV
+624 DDDEVGV

-683 ERLGLPEKFNEE
+683 ESLGLPEKFNEE

-711 PSAGV
+711 PSAGI

-723 SVFTGRPV
+723 SVFTDRPV

-756 VLAAHRAGIRTVILP
+756 VLAAHRAGIQTVILP
-771 EKNRNDLEEVPDSI
+771 EKNRKDLEEVPETV

-794 DHMDRVLDTALCRK
+794 DHVDKVLDTALVKK
-808 RRASTKHRSGT
+808 RRASTKRRSGST
-819 TANRPSAPAAKR
+819 GSRPSVRSGPRPRPTVAADR
-831 RRPAVTADPGT
+831 

>member
-1 MSDERTSE
+1 MADETTSK

-15 HTHVPGEAPVLR
+15 RTHVPGEVPVLR
-27 SRDVVIFPNM
+27 SRDVVIFPYM
-37 LSPLFIESEQAVRA
+37 LSPLLIENEQAIRA

-56 NGGHRVVA
+56 NGGHRIVA
-64 LFGQKPGPK
+64 LFGQKPGPE
-73 QGNAEPEDNAGEEE
+73 QGETGPKNDAGEEE
-87 SEIQAEDLYQVGT
+87 GEIQAEDLYQVGT
-100 AVQVIRMQ
+100 AVQVVRMQ

-127 EALVQTSP
+127 QALVQTTP
-135 YPLARIRVLE
+135 YPLARVKVLE
-145 SWAEKTNE
+145 EWAEKTNE
-153 LEALSQNVLD
+153 LEALSQNVMG
-163 LFKRAME
+163 LFKKAME
-170 LAPNVPKELMAALD
+170 LVPNVPKELIGALD
-184 SLSEQE
+184 SLTEQE
-190 QTADFIASQFNLRF
+190 QKVDFIASQFNLRF

-215 LRLRFELIHKF
+215 LRLRLELIHKF

-263 IRQQLKAIRQELGE
+263 IREELGE
-277 GEDDVDEIEELSGK
+277 GEDEAEEVEELAGK
-291 IEAARM
+291 IEAAGM
-297 PEEARKAA
+297 PGEARKVAE
-305 DRELMRMEKMP
+305 RELSRMEKMAR
-316 GESAEYTVS
+316 ESAEYTVS

-337 SKASEDRIDVDRAQK
+337 SKSSEDRIDVDRAQK

-512 PPALLDRMEVLELP
+512 PPALQDRMEVLELP
-526 GYTEQEKLQIAH
+526 GYTEQEKLQIARI
-538 SYLVPRQLEEHG
+538 YLVPKQIEEHG
-550 LTAGRL
+550 LTSGRL
-556 EVETG
+556 EIDNE

-568 YYTRE
+568 YYTLE

-600 KVRVKSGHLQ
+600 KVKVNARQLH
-610 EYLGPPQFQHEIAE
+610 EYLGPRQFHHEIAE
-624 DNDEVGV
+624 ANDEVGV
-631 AAGLAVTSAG
+631 AAGLAVTYAG
-641 GDVMFVEATLM
+641 GDAMFVEATLM
-652 PGGGNLNLTGQ
+652 PGAGNLNLTGQ
-663 VGDVMQESVQA
+663 VGDVMKESAQA

-683 ERLGLPEKFNEE
+683 EGLGLPEKFSEE

-701 APAGAVPKDG
+701 VPAGAVPKDG
-711 PSAGV
+711 PSAGI
-716 TMAAVLA
+716 TMAAVLV

-756 VLAAHRAGIRTVILP
+756 ILAAHRAGIRTVILP
-771 EKNRNDLEEVPDSI
+771 EKNRKDLEEVPDTI

-794 DHMDRVLDTALCRK
+794 DHMDKVLDTALVKK
-808 RRASTKHRSGT
+808 RRASAKRRSPATG
-819 TANRPSAPAAKR
+819 NRPSVR
-831 RRPAVTADPGT
+831 SGGQRQPAVAAGGGE